1 MPDETKSDRKN
12 AFPHSVASDRPAIRV
27 IPGAKVAINRNVLLA
42 LGTPKHIQFWWSFS
56 ERLLLIGNAPSQSP
70 YSIEISDHCYRLH
83 GNTNFRNSKLMNAI
97 MGVTQWSSN
106 ITYAILG
113 KYDPVLNMVVFP
125 ICDAVESE
133 AV

>member
-1 MPDETKSDRKN
+1 MPDGTVIRRKMS
-12 AFPHSVASDRPAIRV
+12 FPYGVVSSRPAIRV
-27 IPGAKVAINRNVLLA
+27 SPGVKVAINRNVLRA
-42 LGTPKHIQFWWSFS
+42 LGTPKHIQFWWSLS
-56 ERLLLIGNAPSQSP
+56 ERLLLIGSAPSQSH

-97 MGVTQWSSN
+97 MSVTQWNSN
-106 ITYAILG
+106 MTYAILG
-113 KYDPVLNMVVFP
+113 EYDPVLNMVIFP